1 MYIAIYYPAIVDAF
15 GLPININVL
24 IGEDKYREFK
34 KQIFS
39 TNYRNLEKD
48 LLLKEN
54 LRQSLRFLLVGS
66 FDDKLTTT
74 LIKDLYTQCLALFST
89 LLLRLEAISLT
100 EAEEAVNDNNKLEG
114 LEADA
119 SYISPS
125 TTRYI

>member
-1 MYIAIYYPAIVDAF
+1 MYIAIYYPATADAF
-15 GLPININVL
+15 RLPININIL
-24 IGEDKYREFK
+24 IREDKHRKFK
-34 KQIFS
+34 KQIFG

-66 FDDKLTTT
+66 FDDKLATT
-74 LIKDLYTQCLALFST
+74 LVKDLYTQCPALFST
-89 LLLRLEAISLT
+89 LLLYLEAISLT
-100 EAEEAVNDNNKLEG
+100 KAEEAVNDNNKLEG

-125 TTRYI
+125 TTRCI